1 MSESMVVS
9 SIGSF
14 HSPVMAF
21 LGQEVVVLVG
31 ER

>member
-1 MSESMVVS
+1 MSESIVVS

-21 LGQEVVVLVG
+21 LDQEVVTLVW